1 MVSSAAVELE
11 PQTVALLRGG
21 PRAAVTVAV
30 LALHLRGAAD
40 AGRPGTMRTSA
51 ASAGPGLALEKA
63 VHASLYR
70 PAGIRELLERPR
82 VRRTVA
88 ELRSELVRAGLLRR
102 LPPGRTRTAR
112 RALKELRAAVPLP
125 TGREGLS
132 TDDILIAVALH
143 GEAALTVLAP
153 RFSRA
158 AGLTGRGGTA
168 EHGQFWGGGGSD
180 IGFTDDGAGWGG
192 GSPH

>member
-1 MVSSAAVELE
+1 MVSSAAVGLE

-40 AGRPGTMRTSA
+40 AGRLGTIRTSR
-51 ASAGPGLALEKA
+51 ASAGAGLVLEKA

-82 VRRTVA
+82 VRRTLA
-88 ELRSELVRAGLLRR
+88 ELRTELAEAGLLRR
-102 LPPGRTRTAR
+102 LPPHRTRTAR
-112 RALKELRAAVPLP
+112 RALKELRATRPLP
-125 TGREGLS
+125 TGREGLT
-132 TDDILIAVALH
+132 TDDTLLAVALY
-143 GEAALTVLAP
+143 GDAALTVLVP
-153 RFSRA
+153 RFAAA
-158 AGLTGRGGTA
+158 AGLIGRGGLA
-168 EHGQFWGGGGSD
+168 EHGQSWGGEGGG

-192 GSPH
+192 GSH